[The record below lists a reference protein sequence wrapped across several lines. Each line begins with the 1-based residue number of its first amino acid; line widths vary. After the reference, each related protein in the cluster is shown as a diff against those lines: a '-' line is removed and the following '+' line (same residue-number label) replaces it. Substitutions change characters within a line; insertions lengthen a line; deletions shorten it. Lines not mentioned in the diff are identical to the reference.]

1 MPLKTD
7 MQLNHSQNKFSNKK
21 FPVTLILDHISGEAN
36 IGSIFRLSDAFHVEE
51 IIFCGIEPNLNS
63 NRLKKTSRNTH
74 EYVKFQFSEN
84 SARIIEQ
91 KRAEGYK
98 IIALEITQ
106 DSIPLKELEL
116 QSSEKIVLIAGHE
129 NFGISEEILNLCDK
143 VVHIPMFG
151 NNSSM
156 NVAQSIGISLY
167 EITKYLIP

>member
-7 MQLNHSQNKFSNKK
+7 MQLDHSQNKFSNKK

-63 NRLKKTSRNTH
+63 NRLKKTSRSTH
-74 EYVKFQFSEN
+74 EYVDFRYLED
-84 SARIIEQ
+84 SAAIVQQ
-91 KRAEGYK
+91 KKAEGYK

-106 DSIPLKELEL
+106 NSIPLQRLHL
-116 QSSEKIVLIAGHE
+116 QTSEKIVLIAGHE
-129 NFGISEEILNLCDK
+129 NFGISEEILDLCDET
-143 VVHIPMFG
+143 VHIPMFG

-156 NVAQSIGISLY
+156 NVAQSVGISLY
-167 EITKYLIP
+167 EITKSLIP